1 MVQSDRKRIFTNIF
15 SVFAGLFVLF
25 LINSCAVNPVTGQS
39 QLMLVS
45 EDQEIAMG
53 KRVYPNALWGG
64 EGGGGEYKDPNLK
77 AYLKNIIVNIHK
89 VSHRPSLPVDFD
101 IQNSSVPNAWAIPG
115 HVAITRGL
123 LAAIDNEAEFA
134 FIMAHEMGH
143 VSARHSAS
151 QMSHAM
157 LGQVLLGGTGLALGT
172 GGYSDAVLTAGAVGT
187 SLVLLKFSRTD
198 ELDADKLGILYMTR
212 LGYDPKNAIS
222 AHRNLEKVSQQYGQS
237 VGQERSEQGFF
248 NELISTHPRTSIRID
263 EVQNIINQTP
273 RGIIKGD
280 GIERQQFQS
289 MVANLRRVNTI
300 YLNYYDKA
308 ARALNKNDLQGASSL
323 ITQAISMDRT
333 QPAFYTLNGF
343 IALKRKNDSE
353 ARRQFL
359 QALSLDGNYQ
369 PALRGLGAIHY
380 ADGNYKEG
388 INYLKRSLALF
399 PEDPPSH
406 YFLGMSYYRTRSY
419 RSAIEHLSNFAEV
432 QPKHPGVHGVLGQCY
447 ENVNDPQSA
456 YNEYMLQIQIDAN
469 SDMGKMST
477 SRANAIKSSIRQK

>member
-1 MVQSDRKRIFTNIF
+1 MVRTGRKRIFTNIF
-15 SVFAGLFVLF
+15 FVFAGLLVLF
-25 LINSCAVNPVTGQS
+25 LMNNCAVNPVTGRS

-53 KRVYPNALWGG
+53 KQVYPNALWGG

-77 AYLKNIIVNIHK
+77 AYLKNIIVNIHR
-89 VSHRPSLPVDFD
+89 VSHRPNLPVDFD

-134 FIMAHEMGH
+134 FIMGHEMGH

-151 QMSHAM
+151 QMSHAT
-157 LGQVLLGGTGLALGT
+157 LGQVLFGGTGFVLG
-172 GGYSDAVLTAGAVGT
+172 GSVLSDVVLTAGAVGT
-187 SLVLLKFSRTD
+187 SLVLLKFSRAD
-198 ELDADKLGILYMTR
+198 ELDADKLGVLYMTR
-212 LGYDPKNAIS
+212 LGYDPKNALS

-237 VGQERSEQGFF
+237 IGQDRSEQGFF

-263 EVQNIINQTP
+263 EVQNIINETP
-273 RGIIKGD
+273 RDSVKGD
-280 GIERQQFQS
+280 GTERQHFQS

-300 YLNYYDKA
+300 YLDYYDKA
-308 ARALNKNDLQGASSL
+308 ARALNKNELQEASSL
-323 ITQAISMDRT
+323 ITQAISMDQT

-343 IALKRKNDSE
+343 IALKRKNDNE

-359 QALSLDGNYQ
+359 QALNLDGNYQ

-380 ADGNYKEG
+380 MDGNYNEG

-399 PEDPPSH
+399 PEDAPSH
-406 YFLGMSYYRTRSY
+406 YFLGMTYYRTRSY
-419 RSAIEHLSNFAEV
+419 RSAIEHLNNFAEA

-469 SDMGKMST
+469 SDIGKLST
-477 SRANAIKSSIRQK
+477 SRAKAIKSSIRQK

>member
-1 MVQSDRKRIFTNIF
+1 MVQTDRKRIFTNIF
-15 SVFAGLFVLF
+15 PFAGLLVLF
-25 LINSCAVNPVTGQS
+25 LMNSCAVNPVTGRS

-53 KRVYPNALWGG
+53 KQVYPNALWGG

-77 AYLKNIIVNIHK
+77 AYLKNIIVNIHR
-89 VSHRPSLPVDFD
+89 VSHRPNLPVDFA

-134 FIMAHEMGH
+134 FIMGHEMGH

-151 QMSHAM
+151 QMSHAA
-157 LGQVLLGGTGLALGT
+157 LGQVLFGGTGLVLG
-172 GGYSDAVLTAGAVGT
+172 GGVLSDAVLTAGAVGT
-187 SLVLLKFSRTD
+187 SLVLLKFSRAD
-198 ELDADKLGILYMTR
+198 ELDADKLGVLYMTR
-212 LGYDPKNAIS
+212 LGYDPKNALS

-237 VGQERSEQGFF
+237 IGQDRSEQGFF

-273 RGIIKGD
+273 PDSIKGD
-280 GIERQQFQS
+280 GTGRQQFQN
-289 MVANLRRVNTI
+289 MVANLHRVNTI
-300 YLNYYDKA
+300 YLDYYDKA
-308 ARALNKNDLQGASSL
+308 ARAFNKNELQEASSL
-323 ITQAISMDRT
+323 ITRAISMDQT

-343 IALKRKNDSE
+343 IALKRKNDNE

-359 QALSLDGNYQ
+359 QALNLDGNYQ
-369 PALRGLGAIHY
+369 PALRGLGAVHY
-380 ADGNYKEG
+380 MDGNYNEG

-399 PEDPPSH
+399 PEDAPSH

-419 RSAIEHLSNFAEV
+419 RSAIEHLNNFAEA
-432 QPKHPGVHGVLGQCY
+432 QPKHPRVHGVLGQCY
-447 ENVNDPQSA
+447 ENVNDLQSA

-469 SDMGKMST
+469 SDIGKMST

>member
-1 MVQSDRKRIFTNIF
+1 MVQTDRKRIFTNIF
-15 SVFAGLFVLF
+15 SVSAGLFVLF

-77 AYLKNIIVNIHK
+77 AYLKNIIVNIHQ

-123 LAAIDNEAEFA
+123 LAAIDNEAEFV
-134 FIMAHEMGH
+134 FIMGHEMGH

-157 LGQVLLGGTGLALGT
+157 LGQVLLGGTGLALGS

-187 SLVLLKFSRTD
+187 SLVLLKFSRSD

-273 RGIIKGD
+273 QGIIKGD
-280 GIERQQFQS
+280 GTGRQQFQS

-308 ARALNKNDLQGASSL
+308 ARALNKNDLQEASSL

-353 ARRQFL
+353 ARRQFF

-380 ADGNYKEG
+380 ADGNYNEG

-447 ENVNDPQSA
+447 ENVNDLQSA
-456 YNEYMLQIQIDAN
+456 YNAYMLQIQIDAN
-469 SDMGKMST
+469 SDIGKMST
-477 SRANAIKSSIRQK
+477 SRANAIKSSMRQK